1 MRTRLRWL
9 TALVATFAL
18 LAGACGSS
26 DDGGPA
32 APAATTAAPA
42 ATTAAPAATTAAPA
56 ATTAAPA
63 ATTAA
68 PVADYLGDGSLG
80 TVEVGSGEDIQIR
93 SLNAISGDVAFLG
106 IPNQRGVE
114 MAIADYGSIGGHDVS
129 MGTGLDDLCSADG
142 GQAAAQTIVA
152 DESVVGVIG
161 TSCSGAA
168 AAAAPLI
175 SEANMVMISGSNT
188 SPSLTS
194 DLAGTAG
201 SNNYAGYYRT
211 AHNDLYQGA
220 AAAGFAVEVLGVSSA
235 AAIHDGDPYTQGL
248 AQAFADAFEALGG
261 TVTTFT
267 AVNKGDTD
275 MIPVLTEIAAGAP
288 EMLFFPIFQ
297 PEGDFIVQQA
307 SQVPGLDNTTLM
319 AADGLLNSNY
329 MAIAETEGMYFSGP
343 DIRYGSNTN
352 QSTGQT
358 ADGFLAAYNDEWGE
372 DPAAPFW
379 AHSYVA
385 TTMLLDAIAA
395 ASYDD
400 GGTLVIDR
408 AGVREYL
415 AGVTDYS
422 GIIGLMS
429 CDAFGDCGSQKIT
442 VIGHA
447 DSGDVPASNA
457 NVIYEYAPG
466 GSMQVGEPMVVLTA
480 TWRGVTADSIH
491 IATTTI
497 DFQWLVDN
505 GFSPNGWG
513 DPQLVWEAMVADL
526 NARGGIN
533 GRQVVLDAVRP
544 YSAIPGL
551 GISADAVC
559 LEVAGDFETFV
570 VLGGFLGPAEIS
582 NICIPG
588 QQNTVLI
595 GGRTDEERLAQVQ
608 APWIENGTMV
618 KRRMAVFA
626 SLLDQNGMIEGRKF
640 VIIGRSD
647 TEETYNVARESMA
660 ALGADVVLELLSDQT
675 GGDTE
680 GEDAWW
686 DVMAERVRSAGA
698 DSMLMAGGDRA
709 ALRNLFWAGIE
720 LDLFIMNSETLSS
733 MSSSVTPEM
742 AVGAITLTGLTE
754 QEQFETENSQTNC
767 IAPFEAAH
775 PEIVVGMPD
784 THEDGVEKWWR
795 SIMTHCT
802 QLQLFEMIATAAGP
816 VLTHD
821 TFREAME
828 SIPQASLPVCPFG
841 SLVPG

>member
-1 MRTRLRWL
+1 VLLLRS
-9 TALVATFAL
+9 FAI
-18 LAGACGSS
+18 
-26 DDGGPA
+26 D
-32 APAATTAAPA
+32 
-42 ATTAAPAATTAAPA
+42 
-56 ATTAAPA
+56 
-63 ATTAA
+63 
-68 PVADYLGDGSLG
+68 
-80 TVEVGSGEDIQIR
+80 
-93 SLNAISGDVAFLG
+93 
-106 IPNQRGVE
+106 
-114 MAIADYGSIGGHDVS
+114 
-129 MGTGLDDLCSADG
+129 
-142 GQAAAQTIVA
+142 
-152 DESVVGVIG
+152 
-161 TSCSGAA
+161 
-168 AAAAPLI
+168 
-175 SEANMVMISGSNT
+175 
-188 SPSLTS
+188 
-194 DLAGTAG
+194 
-201 SNNYAGYYRT
+201 
-211 AHNDLYQGA
+211 
-220 AAAGFAVEVLGVSSA
+220 VLGVSTA
-235 AAIHDGDPYTQGL
+235 AAIHDGDPYTNGL
-248 AQAFADAFEALGG
+248 AQAFADAFEAAGG
-261 TVTTFT
+261 TITGFT

-307 SQVPGLDNTTLM
+307 RDVPGIEAITLM
-319 AADGLLNSNY
+319 AADGLLNSNF
-329 MAIAETEGMYFSGP
+329 MAIPETEGMYFSGP
-343 DIRYGSNTN
+343 DIRYGANTN

-358 ADGFLAAYNDEWGE
+358 ADAFLAAYNDEWGE

-379 AHSYVA
+379 AHSYDA
-385 TTMLLDAIAA
+385 TTLLLDAIAA

-400 GGTLVIDR
+400 DGTLVIDR
-408 AGVREYL
+408 AGVREHL
-415 AGVTDYS
+415 NAVADYS
-422 GIIGLMS
+422 GIIGLIS

-442 VIGHA
+442 VIGHG
-447 DSGDVPASNA
+447 DSTDVPASNA
-457 NVIYEYAPG
+457 NVVYEYAPG
-466 GSMQVGEPMVVLTA
+466 GSSLGEGHLVVPAPPLTA

-491 IATTTI
+491 IAATTI

-551 GISADAVC
+551 GVSADAVC

-588 QQNTVLI
+588 NQNTILI

-640 VIIGRSD
+640 VLIGRSD

-660 ALGADVVLELLSDQT
+660 AVGAEVVLEVLSDQT

-775 PEIVVGMPD
+775 PEIVVGTPE
-784 THEDGVEKWWR
+784 THEDGIEKWWR
-795 SIMTHCT
+795 SIMTYCT

-841 SLVPG
+841 SLVPGKVDFCDAFRLSSFEDDGSDNGLIVPMTEIMDGTP

>member
-1 MRTRLRWL
+1 
-9 TALVATFAL
+9 
-18 LAGACGSS
+18 
-26 DDGGPA
+26 
-32 APAATTAAPA
+32 
-42 ATTAAPAATTAAPA
+42 
-56 ATTAAPA
+56 
-63 ATTAA
+63 
-68 PVADYLGDGSLG
+68 
-80 TVEVGSGEDIQIR
+80 
-93 SLNAISGDVAFLG
+93 
-106 IPNQRGVE
+106 
-114 MAIADYGSIGGHDVS
+114 
-129 MGTGLDDLCSADG
+129 
-142 GQAAAQTIVA
+142 
-152 DESVVGVIG
+152 
-161 TSCSGAA
+161 
-168 AAAAPLI
+168 
-175 SEANMVMISGSNT
+175 
-188 SPSLTS
+188 
-194 DLAGTAG
+194 
-201 SNNYAGYYRT
+201 
-211 AHNDLYQGA
+211 
-220 AAAGFAVEVLGVSSA
+220 
-235 AAIHDGDPYTQGL
+235 
-248 AQAFADAFEALGG
+248 
-261 TVTTFT
+261 
-267 AVNKGDTD
+267 
-275 MIPVLTEIAAGAP
+275 
-288 EMLFFPIFQ
+288 
-297 PEGDFIVQQA
+297 
-307 SQVPGLDNTTLM
+307 M

-329 MAIAETEGMYFSGP
+329 MAIPETEGMYFSGP

-379 AHSYVA
+379 AHSYDA
-385 TTMLLDAIAA
+385 TTLLLDAIAA

-415 AGVTDYS
+415 GSVTDYA

-447 DSGDVPASNA
+447 DSGDISASNA

-491 IATTTI
+491 IAATTI

-513 DPQLVWEAMVADL
+513 DQALVWQAMVDDL

-544 YSAIPGL
+544 FSAIPGL

-559 LEVAGDFETFV
+559 LEVAGDFETFA

-582 NICIPG
+582 NICIAG
-588 QQNTVLI
+588 TQNTILI
-595 GGRTDEERLAQVQ
+595 GGRTDDERLAQAQ

-626 SLLDQNGMIEGRKF
+626 SLLDQNGLIEGRKF
-640 VIIGRSD
+640 VLIGRSD
-647 TEETYNVARESMA
+647 TEETYNVARESLA

-686 DVMAERVRSAGA
+686 DVMVERVRSAGA
-698 DSMLMAGGDRA
+698 DSILMAGGDRA

-720 LDLFIMNSETLSS
+720 LELFIMNSETLSS

-775 PEIVVGMPD
+775 PEIVVGMPE
-784 THEDGVEKWWR
+784 THEDGIEKWWR
-795 SIMTHCT
+795 SIMTYCT

-841 SLVPG
+841 SLVPGKVDFCDAFRLSSFEDDGSDNGLIVPMTEIMDGTP